1 MKIKSGDTLSQ
12 IAKDK
17 GITLK
22 ALLGANP
29 KIKNA
34 NQIRVG
40 QSINIPTKQM
50 SPGDAQRNPY
60 IGTTR
65 DELKAH
71 SDETLGNQAKK
82 VVDKSKGKLKFKD
95 PKYQERANKRSRS
108 ATRNAKMRAA
118 TERYRSKG

>member
-60 IGTTR
+60 KGPKHLSLIHISEPTR
-65 DELKAH
+65 
-71 SDETLGNQAKK
+71 
-82 VVDKSKGKLKFKD
+82 
-95 PKYQERANKRSRS
+95 PY
-108 ATRNAKMRAA
+108 
-118 TERYRSKG
+118 